1 MEQQSVL
8 IHENE
13 LFLFDSHARNE
24 EGLLS
29 PDVLLYLSK
38 FSTVEDLVTHIDN
51 LYACG
56 RPKILKSRYAD
67 VTFMQSKTS

>member
-29 PDVLLYLSK
+29 PDVLLYLSNSLQLK
-38 FSTVEDLVTHIDN
+38 TWSPILIIFMFVVDT
-51 LYACG
+51 
-56 RPKILKSRYAD
+56 KILKSC
-67 VTFMQSKTS
+67 